1 MLSRALSTDALREV
15 RRSPARFFSILAIV
29 AIGAGLFVGIKA
41 AAPDMKYTADRYYD
55 QQNMMDVRILST
67 LGLDSEDINAITA
80 TVGVGSV
87 QAAYFVDVTTTV
99 NGVEYVL
106 RTHSLPTSVGGD
118 GDLTAINQPKLVE
131 GRLPSLPDECVIEAN
146 RNMPFPLSVGDTI
159 PVASGTTT
167 DISATLAHNRY
178 RIVGKVVSP
187 LYLTFDHGESSVGGG
202 RINLFMLVGSSEF
215 RYPVYTEALV
225 TVQGARQLD
234 SYSAEYRSLVSRVAG
249 RLANLGEERAPLRLA
264 AIKRDAQAKLDQ
276 AKADLAAQQ
285 ARYDREIAA
294 AEEKLAEAG
303 DRIVSGRASLAAQR
317 KAFLTQVSASESMI
331 GQFSAQ
337 LARAQAT
344 YTTST
349 ASYRR
354 LLAQGSTILS
364 EAKKIKQQAQDA
376 LSGALAT
383 IDTVQEMLQADNLTD
398 DQRAALR
405 GILDQQKAIE
415 KNARQAI
422 DASSTVLSAAGKQLN
437 KAKAQLNAARAQLAA
452 ARAQLNN
459 ARARLAAAKA
469 TAQREFA
476 VAEARLDAAQRTYD
490 AGKAELEARKAAGA
504 KELADGQARIAAAQ
518 DEIDRLSAPVWY
530 VLDRL
535 KLASYAEYAATAD
548 RMDAIALLFP
558 VFFFAVAA
566 LVCLTTMT
574 RMIDEQR
581 TSLGAYKALGYGEP
595 AIAFK
600 YVTYAALA
608 SLVGGAIG
616 VATGINVFPKV
627 IFDSW
632 AMMYEL
638 PPMEQ
643 VGQVPLLVGT
653 VVVSVVL
660 TSATAFLSVRKELA
674 SVPATL
680 MRPKAPTAG
689 KVILLE
695 RFPALWSR
703 LSFSQK
709 VTMRNLFRYKK
720 RFFMTVIGV
729 AGCAALLL
737 AGLGLTDSIG
747 SIVHRQYGDIQA
759 QDIALRFTPASTV
772 DGRAAVMSDLARE
785 PAVAATLQVSDAN
798 STVKGPKDDIPVSL
812 VSPLD
817 ATHFADFVSLRTREG
832 QTPLALPESGAV
844 ITEKLASELGAH
856 VGDMISID
864 RGTGV
869 YRQAVVTGIAEN
881 YIFHYVY
888 MGPNAFHEV
897 FGFTPECNG
906 VLLKLATAD
915 PAAETALGARLMS
928 FGQVASVTYYS
939 DAVAK
944 FADTIKSLDTIVWAM
959 IVSAGLLAFVVLY
972 NLTIINLSE
981 RSREIATIKVL
992 GFFNREVSTYIYREV
1007 MLLTAIGALVG
1018 LGVGVGLHRA
1028 IMASIEQENVMFGNY
1043 LSGWSYLI
1051 AFGLTVVFG
1060 LVVSA
1065 FTYRKLTVV
1074 QMVESL
1080 KSVE

>member
-1 MLSRALSTDALREV
+1 MLSRALLTDALREV

-55 QQNMMDVRILST
+55 QQNMMDIRILST
-67 LGLDSEDINAITA
+67 LGLDGDDISAIAA
-80 TVGVGSV
+80 TEGVQSV
-87 QAAYFVDVTTTV
+87 QAAYFVDVTTSI

-118 GDLTAINQPKLVE
+118 GNLTALNQPRLVE
-131 GRLPSLPDECVIEAN
+131 GRLPGNPDECVIEAN
-146 RNMPFPLSVGDTI
+146 RNMPFPLSIGDTI
-159 PVASGTTT
+159 PVTSGTAT
-167 DISATLAHNRY
+167 DISATLAHSRY
-178 RIVGKVVSP
+178 QIVGKVVSP
-187 LYLTFDHGESSVGGG
+187 LYLTFDHGESSIGGG
-202 RINLFMLVGSSEF
+202 RINLFMLVGSNEF

-225 TVQGARQLD
+225 TVQGAKQLD
-234 SYSAEYRSLVSRVAG
+234 SYSSEYRSLVGRVGG
-249 RLANLGEERAPLRLA
+249 RLANLGEERAPLRLV

-276 AKADLAAQQ
+276 AKADLAAER

-294 AEEKLAEAG
+294 AEKKLAEAG

-317 KAFLTQVSASESMI
+317 KAFVTQVSASESMI
-331 GQFSAQ
+331 GQFDAQ
-337 LARAQAT
+337 LRRAQAV
-344 YTTST
+344 YSTST

-354 LLAQGSTILS
+354 LLSQASTIVS
-364 EAKKIKQQAQDA
+364 EAKQIKKEAQEA
-376 LSGALAT
+376 LDSALAT
-383 IDTVQEMLQADNLTD
+383 MSTVEEMLQADNLTD
-398 DQRAALR
+398 EQRAALR
-405 GILDQQKAIE
+405 GILDQQQVIQ

-422 DASSTVLSAAGKQLN
+422 DAGSTVISAASKQLN
-437 KAKAQLNAARAQLAA
+437 KAKAQLNAAHAQLAA

-459 ARARLAAAKA
+459 ARSRLAAAKA
-469 TAQREFA
+469 KAQREFA
-476 VAEARLDAAQRTYD
+476 AAEARLDAAQTAYD
-490 AGKAELEARKAAGA
+490 LGKAELDERKAAGA
-504 KELADGQARIAAAQ
+504 KALADGEARIAAAQ

-530 VLDRL
+530 VLDRS

-581 TSLGAYKALGYGEP
+581 TSLGAYKALGYGER

-600 YVTYAALA
+600 YVTYAAIA
-608 SLVGGAIG
+608 SLAGGAIG
-616 VATGINVFPKV
+616 VVAGINVFPKV

-638 PPMEQ
+638 PQMEQ
-643 VGQVPLLVGT
+643 VGQLPLLLGT
-653 VVVSVVL
+653 VVVSVLL
-660 TSATAFLSVRKELA
+660 TSATAYLSVRKELA
-674 SVPATL
+674 AVPATL

-695 RFPALWSR
+695 RLPGLWSR

-759 QDIALRFTPASTV
+759 QDIAVRFTPASTI
-772 DGRAAVMSDLARE
+772 DGRAAVMADLAGQ
-785 PAVAATLQVSDAN
+785 ADVQATLQVSDAN
-798 STVKGPKDDIPVSL
+798 STVKGPKDDIPVNL

-817 ATHFADFVSLRTREG
+817 ASHFTEFVSLRTREG
-832 QTPLALPESGAV
+832 QVPLALPESGAV
-844 ITEKLASELGAH
+844 ITEKLAGELGVR

-869 YRQAVVTGIAEN
+869 YRQAVVSGIAEN

-888 MGPNAFHEV
+888 LGPDAFREV
-897 FGFTPECNG
+897 FGFSPECNG
-906 VLLKLATAD
+906 VLLKLATD
-915 PAAETALGARLMS
+915 DRAAEAALGTRLMT

-1043 LSGWSYLI
+1043 LSGWSFVI

-1065 FTYRKLTVV
+1065 FAYRKLTVV